1 MWVRAW
7 SSSLILCSSA
17 RAVEERRKKETSNGM
32 YVVAEPARHKRAKQV
47 VPRQI
52 RLWRTLPLL
61 GGEIEIHLKGC
72 VSLYGYLRSKTIAFL
87 FIQVF
92 MP

>member
-17 RAVEERRKKETSNGM
+17 RAVEERRKKETSNRM
-32 YVVAEPARHKRAKQV
+32 DVVASRARGRSASGGLARHKRAKQA
-47 VPRQI
+47 
-52 RLWRTLPLL
+52 LLLL

>member
-7 SSSLILCSSA
+7 SSSLIFCSSA
-17 RAVEERRKKETSNGM
+17 RAVEEKRKKETSNRM
-32 YVVAEPARHKRAKQV
+32 DVVAELARHKRAKQA
-47 VPRQI
+47 
-52 RLWRTLPLL
+52 LPLL
-61 GGEIEIHLKGC
+61 RGEIEIHLKGC